1 MAHKQSF
8 KLARFFCGALAT
20 VIFNVANA
28 EMCKWVDE
36 DGCVHY
42 ADQCPEGVDGQDEG
56 MHQGPPEEAV
66 KQAEKR
72 SEQLPELVGQ
82 HRQADQESAEKM
94 ATEQAAKSTAGI
106 NTRLCTQARHTIARL
121 EQQWPVYA
129 DSEGRYH
136 QRESLHS
143 WYYEG
148 KRTWLTDDLRQSEL
162 HLSEIFIQQN
172 CQGVMTIDIP
182 NLITYKFAPSLLET
196 IRTFEDTHFE
206 GFAKISRERNSDW
219 CASGKIMLGAVVE
232 AARAPGGEVRRLKEL
247 LEEKCN

>member
-1 MAHKQSF
+1 MAHRQSF
-8 KLARFFCGALAT
+8 KLNTFLFSAFAI
-20 VIFNVANA
+20 VIVNVASA

-42 ADQCPEGVDGQDEG
+42 AKQCPEGVEGQNVG
-56 MHQGPPEEAV
+56 IQQGPSEEAV

-72 SEQLPELVGQ
+72 SEQLQEVVSRQ
-82 HRQADQESAEKM
+82 RQAEQESAEKM
-94 ATEQAAKSTAGI
+94 ATERAVKSTVGI
-106 NTRLCTQARHTIARL
+106 NTQLCTKVWHTIARL
-121 EQQWPVYA
+121 ERQWPVYA
-129 DSEGRYH
+129 DSEGYYH
-136 QRESLHS
+136 LRESLHS

-148 KRTWLTDDLRQSEL
+148 KRNWLTDDLRQAELNISEN
-162 HLSEIFIQQN
+162 FIEQK
-172 CQGVMTIDIP
+172 CKGVTAIDIP

-219 CASGKIMLGAVVE
+219 CTYAKTMLGAVE
-232 AARAPGGEVRRLKEL
+232 AGRAPGGEVRRLKEL